1 MVNNTRYIL
10 SDYYRY
16 WGTHKSM
23 SVVSIKALL
32 NLNPAFTLQFWFR
45 LAQGTTG
52 FIHWCSNQLYKHYCT
67 KYNIYMPLDVEVGYG
82 FYMGHCMCM
91 VIAGGT
97 KIGNNCNLSQ
107 FVNIG
112 SNEGKCTTIGDNVYI
127 GPHVCL
133 VEDIHVGDNVTIGA
147 GAVVTKDV
155 PQNATVVGVPAKVLS
170 YDNPARYIKN
180 RWNSNLQ

>member
-1 MVNNTRYIL
+1 MLREFIV

-16 WGTHKSM
+16 WGTKDAFP
-23 SVVSIKALL
+23 VILLKALF
-32 NLNPAFTLQFWFR
+32 NLNDAFTFQFWFR
-45 LAQGTTG
+45 LSGEKNRYYFLRCLARKM
-52 FIHWCSNQLYKHYCT
+52 YRKYCR
-67 KYNIYMPLDVEVGYG
+67 KCQIYMPLNVEVGYG
-82 FYMGHCMCM
+82 LYMGHCMCM

-107 FVNIG
+107 FLNIG
-112 SNEGKCTTIGDNVYI
+112 SNEGKSAVIGDCVYI

-133 VEDIHVGDNVTIGA
+133 IDEVHIGGNATVGA

-170 YDNPARYIKN
+170 YDRPARFI
-180 RWNSNLQ
+180 RNSWICNPL